1 MLIRRCK
8 TGDRLAIALDA
19 TLDPARPVG
28 ELLAAGGIEI
38 IITHVGAISVK
49 LAIQAPAHFR
59 ITGSPSTT
67 EPDDP
72 AGGTSGERTTPV

>member
-38 IITHVGAISVK
+38 IITHIGAISVK

-59 ITGSPSTT
+59 IAGPPSTPD
-67 EPDDP
+67 PDDP
-72 AGGTSGERTTPV
+72 ASGASGDRAAPV